1 VTDVQTPASPTTAT
15 LKSQR
20 FRLAR
25 EDEWKRLERL
35 MDKAERGAIGKLTDE
50 EILAVPVLYRSTLS
64 ALSVARETSLDLGLI
79 AYLET
84 LSARAYFFVYGSR
97 STLQGRLA
105 GFFASD
111 WPRAVRGLWRETLIS
126 AAMMILGAVA
136 AAWLVGH
143 DPEWFYAFVPAG
155 MTDGRD
161 PGASTETL
169 RATLSGVD
177 DSGGLSAFA
186 TFLFTH
192 NAQIALLAFALGFA
206 FCVPSALLMLYNG
219 ATLGAFFMLFA
230 SRGLGFEVGGWLMIH
245 GVTELFAV
253 TLAGAAGLRIGW
265 AVAFPGARHRLE
277 AAAEAGRSAGTVV
290 AGVVVMLFVAGLL
303 EGFGRQLISDT
314 SARYAIGA
322 VTGVLWGTYFYALR
336 RGVSGGSKAHGR

>member
-1 VTDVQTPASPTTAT
+1 MTDALPAASL

-20 FRLAR
+20 FRHAR
-25 EDEWKRLERL
+25 EDDWKRLERL
-35 MDKAERGAIGKLTDE
+35 MEKAEKGQVGKLTDE

-97 STLQGRLA
+97 STLQERLL
-105 GFFASD
+105 GFFATD
-111 WPRAVRGLWRETLIS
+111 WPRAVKGLWRETLIS
-126 AAMMILGAVA
+126 AAMMVLGAVA
-136 AAWLVGH
+136 AAWLVAH
-143 DPEWFYAFVPAG
+143 EPEWFYAFVPAG
-155 MTDGRD
+155 LSGGRD

-169 RATLSGVD
+169 RATLSGVQ
-177 DSGGLSAFA
+177 DSGGLSIFA

-219 ATLGAFFMLFA
+219 ATLGAFLALFA
-230 SRGLGFEVGGWLMIH
+230 SRGLGVDAGGWLMIH

-253 TLAGAAGLRIGW
+253 VLAGAAGLKIGW

-277 AAAEAGRSAGTVV
+277 AASEAGRSAGVV
-290 AGVVVMLFVAGLL
+290 VGGVVVMLFVAGLL
-303 EGFGRQLISDT
+303 EGFGRQLITDT
-314 SARYAIGA
+314 GARYAIGVA
-322 VTGVLWGTYFYALR
+322 TGVLWGTYFYASR
-336 RGVSGGSKAHGR
+336 RDGKTHVR

>member
-1 VTDVQTPASPTTAT
+1 VTDVRPAAT
-15 LKSQR
+15 ILKSQR
-20 FRLAR
+20 FRHAR
-25 EDEWKRLERL
+25 EDDWKRLEGL
-35 MDKAERGAIGKLTDE
+35 MDKAEKGQVGKLTDA

-97 STLQGRLA
+97 STLQERLV
-105 GFFASD
+105 GFFAAD

-126 AAMMILGAVA
+126 AAMMVLGAVA

-143 DPEWFYAFVPAG
+143 EPEWFYAFVPAG
-155 MTDGRD
+155 LSGGRD

-169 RATLSGVD
+169 RATLSGVE
-177 DSGGLSAFA
+177 DSGGLSVFA

-219 ATLGAFFMLFA
+219 ATLGAFLALFF
-230 SRGLGFEVGGWLMIH
+230 SRGLGVEAGGWLMIH

-253 TLAGAAGLRIGW
+253 VLAGAAGLKIGW

-277 AAAEAGRSAGTVV
+277 AAAEAGRSAGV
-290 AGVVVMLFVAGLL
+290 AVGGVVVMLFVAGLL
-303 EGFGRQLISDT
+303 EGFGRQLIVDT
-314 SARYAIGA
+314 GARYAIGV
-322 VTGVLWGTYFYALR
+322 VTGVLWATYFYALR
-336 RGVSGGSKAHGR
+336 RDPPVRGDP

>member
-1 VTDVQTPASPTTAT
+1 MTDALPAAT
-15 LKSQR
+15 LLKSQR
-20 FRLAR
+20 FRHAR
-25 EDEWKRLERL
+25 EDDWKRLERL
-35 MDKAERGAIGKLTDE
+35 MDKAEKGQVGKLTDE

-97 STLQGRLA
+97 STLQERLL

-136 AAWLVGH
+136 AAWLVAH
-143 DPEWFYAFVPAG
+143 EPEWFYAFVPAG
-155 MTDGRD
+155 LSGGRD

-169 RATLSGVD
+169 RATLDGVEN
-177 DSGGLSAFA
+177 SGGLSVFA

-192 NAQIALLAFALGFA
+192 NAQIELLAFALGFA

-219 ATLGAFFMLFA
+219 ATLGAFLALFF
-230 SRGLGFEVGGWLMIH
+230 SRGLGVEAGGWLMIH

-253 TLAGAAGLRIGW
+253 TLAGAAGLKIGW

-277 AAAEAGRSAGTVV
+277 AASEAGRSAGVV
-290 AGVVVMLFVAGLL
+290 VGGVVVMLFVAGLL

-314 SARYAIGA
+314 GARYAIGI
-322 VTGVLWGTYFYALR
+322 VTGVLWATYFYASR
-336 RGVSGGSKAHGR
+336 RDGKTHVR